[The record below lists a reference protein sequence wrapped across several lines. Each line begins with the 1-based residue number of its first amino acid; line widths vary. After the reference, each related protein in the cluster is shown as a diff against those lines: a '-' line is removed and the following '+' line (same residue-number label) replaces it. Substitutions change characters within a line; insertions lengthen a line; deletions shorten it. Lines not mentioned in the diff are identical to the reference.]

1 MTTIEKVEQ
10 LDEDRVLMVRRHD
23 LFNAPFTT
31 WEQVILNR
39 QNQSI
44 ESSTVG
50 PNPNG
55 SHYTVERTVL
65 RPNLATKDTQSLMD
79 TFVFDVQGAGTAK
92 VELFKNRVV
101 QLRKTLQFSEW
112 AEAEE

>member
-1 MTTIEKVEQ
+1 MI
-10 LDEDRVLMVRRHD
+10 RRHD
-23 LFNAPFTT
+23 VFNAPYTT

-50 PNPNG
+50 ANPKG
-55 SHYTVERTVL
+55 TPYTVERTVL
-65 RPNLATKDTQSLMD
+65 RPNLATKDTQTLMD
-79 TFVFDVQGAGTAK
+79 NFVFDVQGAGTSK
-92 VELFKNRVV
+92 VELFKNRVI
-101 QLRKTLQFSEW
+101 QLRKTLQFTEW

>member
-1 MTTIEKVEQ
+1 MI
-10 LDEDRVLMVRRHD
+10 RRHD
-23 LFNAPFTT
+23 LFNAPYTT

-50 PNPNG
+50 ANHNG
-55 SHYTVERTVL
+55 TPFTVERTVL
-65 RPNLATKDTQSLMD
+65 RPNLATKAVESLMD
-79 TFVFDVQGAGTAK
+79 TFVYDVQGAGTAK

-112 AEAEE
+112 AEVEE

>member
-1 MTTIEKVEQ
+1 MI
-10 LDEDRVLMVRRHD
+10 RRHD
-23 LFNAPFTT
+23 LFNAPYTT

-50 PNPNG
+50 ANHNG
-55 SHYTVERTVL
+55 TPFTVERTVL
-65 RPNLATKDTQSLMD
+65 RPNLATKAVESLMD
-79 TFVFDVQGAGTAK
+79 TFVYDVQGAGTAK